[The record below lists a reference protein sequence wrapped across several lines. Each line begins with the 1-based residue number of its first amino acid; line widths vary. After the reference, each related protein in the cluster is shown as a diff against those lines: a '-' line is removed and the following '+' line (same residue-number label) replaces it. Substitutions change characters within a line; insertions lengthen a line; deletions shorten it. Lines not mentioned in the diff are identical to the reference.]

1 MTNKTRSFG
10 YSLVFHTFFG
20 AIFFFLL
27 TYNTP
32 PKPPEPIKITLNA
45 YVPQPSQP
53 QEVQKS
59 KPIEPPKQIVQPQQK
74 PIPQKIVQAPI
85 AIKPPVPQPTLPIQQ
100 PITPPVTPP
109 VAPPS
114 PPQPPKKV
122 APQLPP
128 PPPQNVQK
136 EFLNAHLGEI
146 RGLLVQNLK
155 YPKMAQKLK
164 MQGEVRI
171 AFSLD
176 SDGSVSNIKV
186 VESSGFDLLD
196 SDAAELIEK
205 TASRFPKPS
214 ESVRI
219 SVPLSYV
226 LH

>member
-1 MTNKTRSFG
+1 MTYQTRSLL
-10 YSLVFHTFFG
+10 YSLLLHTFFG

-27 TYNTP
+27 THNPVPPP
-32 PKPPEPIKITLNA
+32 PKPIAIRLNSF
-45 YVPQPSQP
+45 VPLMPQPPKIAPIQR
-53 QEVQKS
+53 
-59 KPIEPPKQIVQPQQK
+59 PIEPPKPVLLQK
-74 PIPQKIVQAPI
+74 PIPQKVTQTPILTKTPVVQ
-85 AIKPPVPQPTLPIQQ
+85 PPLPIQQ
-100 PITPPVTPP
+100 PIIPPIAAPIPTPQPI
-109 VAPPS
+109 
-114 PPQPPKKV
+114 QPPKKV
-122 APQLPP
+122 APPP

-146 RGLLVQNLK
+146 RDLLVQSLK

-176 SDGSVSNIKV
+176 SDGSVSNVKV
-186 VESSGFDLLD
+186 MEGSGFEILD
-196 SDAAELIEK
+196 NDAVALIEK

-219 SVPLSYV
+219 NVPLSYV